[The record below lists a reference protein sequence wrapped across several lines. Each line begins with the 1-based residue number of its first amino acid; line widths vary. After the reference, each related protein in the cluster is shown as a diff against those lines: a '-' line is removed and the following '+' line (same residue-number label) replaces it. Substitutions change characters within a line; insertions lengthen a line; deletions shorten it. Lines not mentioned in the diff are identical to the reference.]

1 MLKINNST
9 ESNIDFDLPAKEE
22 PQLQRND
29 EWFEKRRGCW
39 TGSRIKNIM
48 GCNPKGSKMSW
59 ADKDKSYEFSK
70 GVLKY
75 VYSRA
80 MERQTK
86 RYIETAGG
94 PAMKYGTKVEP
105 YILKIGEQLIGQPID
120 DVGFKEH
127 SVIPTLGA
135 SSDGITQD
143 RKMVAEIKAC
153 VTWETHYDRTFDP
166 VNEKSTD
173 FWQTQLEMMVWNVD
187 KCAYLI
193 AEPPNNIFDYLN
205 EVKTFEDFKKECG
218 ISVEYVKASKFH
230 QDAILTRV
238 QIVEKACEAW
248 LENGGNLAEIFWE
261 IVDYYKQNNKPEMPI
276 TEVKNDSANE
286 LSVKDHVDQLNHI
299 KHVRTIEKPNTNLE
313 DLPF

>member
-9 ESNIDFDLPAKEE
+9 ESDIDFDLPAKEE
-22 PQLQRND
+22 PQLQRNE

-39 TGSRIKNIM
+39 TGSKIKNIM
-48 GCNPKGSKMSW
+48 GCNSKGGKMSW
-59 ADKDKSYEFSK
+59 ADKEKSYEFSK

-127 SVIPTLGA
+127 SAIPTLGA

-173 FWQTQLEMMVWNVD
+173 FWQTQLEMLVWNVD

-205 EVKTFEDFKKECG
+205 ELKTFEDFKKECG
-218 ISVEYVKASKFH
+218 ISIEYVKASKFH

-238 QIVEKACEAW
+238 QIVEEACEFW
-248 LENGGNLAEIFWE
+248 LKNKGDLSEIFWE
-261 IVDYYKQNNKPEMPI
+261 IVDYYKQNDQSENNKPEMPI
-276 TEVKNDSANE
+276 TEAKNDDEPDHSDY
-286 LSVKDHVDQLNHI
+286 VKTI
-299 KHVRTIEKPNTNLE
+299 KKLTNLD